1 MSNIKVDKNV
11 SIKAIDKHK
20 KKQSKL
26 NKQIRNKKYVYDVM
40 KRDLIELRDTESL
53 SLTFKS
59 SISSIAKKL
68 RLKAMYLN

>member
-1 MSNIKVDKNV
+1 
-11 SIKAIDKHK
+11 
-20 KKQSKL
+20 
-26 NKQIRNKKYVYDVM
+26 M

-53 SLTFKS
+53 SLIFKS

>member
-1 MSNIKVDKNV
+1 
-11 SIKAIDKHK
+11 
-20 KKQSKL
+20 
-26 NKQIRNKKYVYDVM
+26 M
-40 KRDLIELRDTESL
+40 KRDLIELRETESL